1 MVRAQGGPYHDLLH
15 ELLGTYAC
23 YRPDVG
29 YIQGMSFIAAVLL
42 LNTDPQDAFVCFANL
57 LNRPFLFSFF
67 QLDQDMV
74 SSASSPARCGFPPSL
89 PVCLSICGGRVDR
102 RVGGVPV
109 LFIGAV

>member
-1 MVRAQGGPYHDLLH
+1 MCLAVTSQGGPYHDLLH

-42 LNTDPQDAFVCFANL
+42 LNTDPEDAFVCFANL

-67 QLDQDMV
+67 QLDQSMV
-74 SSASSPARCGFPPSL
+74 SGDPGASSLPCASL
-89 PVCLSICGGRVDR
+89 LSFRAMSMC
-102 RVGGVPV
+102 V
-109 LFIGAV
+109 LL